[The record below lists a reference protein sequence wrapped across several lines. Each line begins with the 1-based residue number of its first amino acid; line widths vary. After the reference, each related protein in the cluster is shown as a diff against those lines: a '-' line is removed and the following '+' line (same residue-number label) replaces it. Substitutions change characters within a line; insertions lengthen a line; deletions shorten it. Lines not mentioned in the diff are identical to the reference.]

1 MADHLEVDS
10 IRYENL
16 TLNHNFKCQLAK
28 KNVGACN
35 VHEHSLE
42 DMVDRILS
50 NTFFSV
56 QDLSQKCSSPYLP
69 SLLKVPIPYDSANP
83 LKRSIYL
90 EMMPTVGKNP
100 LWRRIWKS
108 ALGPAVQTGPQQ
120 SGKNIVLVTGVS
132 GMGKTKAA
140 YDIGREYAF
149 TIVTRVV
156 ELDRL
161 TTPWQCLINFAG
173 TFITSLSCN
182 PPKAERLALKA
193 VLILF
198 MVAHAEY
205 LEDVTKQALSHP
217 QWDHD
222 VEELMKERN
231 CETLEK

>member
-1 MADHLEVDS
+1 
-10 IRYENL
+10 
-16 TLNHNFKCQLAK
+16 
-28 KNVGACN
+28 
-35 VHEHSLE
+35 
-42 DMVDRILS
+42 MVDRILS

-120 SGKNIVLVTGVS
+120 SG
-132 GMGKTKAA
+132 
-140 YDIGREYAF
+140 
-149 TIVTRVV
+149 
-156 ELDRL
+156 
-161 TTPWQCLINFAG
+161 

-231 CETLEK
+231 CETLEKARDLLLKEVVLRSQRNGFAYANVSDRFRKRVHGILDPTTCLNGD